1 MNELIYRPQHKD
13 EQELKEDFVIRIL
26 EFKKLMNSIRTDQ
39 MGKVPQHIIMQ
50 GRRGMGKTTLMY
62 RVFYEVQ
69 KDFRKIG
76 LVPVIFGEEQ
86 YSVRTLYKLWEQI
99 ARFLEDNEKEYSGLW
114 FEMQNIMDEEDY
126 EDKCFELLQRSVKKN
141 NHRLLLLI
149 DNFGMMIDKFS
160 KKEQQRLREVL
171 TTFPEIKIIGGSAMV
186 LESFFKYDK
195 PFFDFFKIINLGPL
209 NSIEVRKLLLR
220 LGEKHNTEKIK
231 EIISNQPGRIESLRI
246 LAGGV
251 PRTIVLLFN
260 IFLDDDH
267 GNSIDDLKK
276 LLDLVTPL
284 YKHRMDE
291 LPSQQQEIVDKLAL
305 NWDGMSVA
313 ELVKKTRME
322 SKAISAQLNNL
333 VKNGIIS
340 TEKSTGKNK
349 FYQLE
354 ERFFNIWYLMQ
365 HAPLKSQRRVIWLTR
380 FLELWCNEK
389 MLNDEAMR
397 FTKRVKQEVL
407 QPEFV
412 KTLTSAYARAFG
424 LSQNTRDEL
433 IETARIVLNNHK
445 LEAMEDMPL
454 TFSELDS
461 KFEYLLK
468 ENKFNQA
475 KSLIESAYLQEEIYD
490 IMLAII
496 NVSSGN
502 LGEAEINLKRSAKKG
517 NGIAIYNLAVLND
530 DYYKDYLMAEKY
542 YLMAVKKDVVEAMNN
557 LGILYENIFKDHKKA
572 EKYFLIARKHGYKF
586 ASANLVNLYIR
597 TNNLEHQK
605 KTENLIKELIQADP
619 DSKLELLYILY
630 LLWTNEPELATQK
643 FESLLP
649 EIIDKDELY
658 SILTDILAFA
668 IAKGLK
674 AYIFKLFNREN
685 LQLKDRF
692 KVVYYALMKI
702 LEEEYPNEII
712 KMGKELTE
720 PVNEMLEYIHKLELK
735 YR

>member
-1 MNELIYRPQHKD
+1 
-13 EQELKEDFVIRIL
+13 
-26 EFKKLMNSIRTDQ
+26 
-39 MGKVPQHIIMQ
+39 
-50 GRRGMGKTTLMY
+50 
-62 RVFYEVQ
+62 
-69 KDFRKIG
+69 
-76 LVPVIFGEEQ
+76 
-86 YSVRTLYKLWEQI
+86 
-99 ARFLEDNEKEYSGLW
+99 
-114 FEMQNIMDEEDY
+114 
-126 EDKCFELLQRSVKKN
+126 
-141 NHRLLLLI
+141 
-149 DNFGMMIDKFS
+149 
-160 KKEQQRLREVL
+160 
-171 TTFPEIKIIGGSAMV
+171 
-186 LESFFKYDK
+186 
-195 PFFDFFKIINLGPL
+195 
-209 NSIEVRKLLLR
+209 
-220 LGEKHNTEKIK
+220 
-231 EIISNQPGRIESLRI
+231 
-246 LAGGV
+246 
-251 PRTIVLLFN
+251 
-260 IFLDDDH
+260 
-267 GNSIDDLKK
+267 
-276 LLDLVTPL
+276 
-284 YKHRMDE
+284 
-291 LPSQQQEIVDKLAL
+291 
-305 NWDGMSVA
+305 
-313 ELVKKTRME
+313 
-322 SKAISAQLNNL
+322 
-333 VKNGIIS
+333 
-340 TEKSTGKNK
+340 
-349 FYQLE
+349 
-354 ERFFNIWYLMQ
+354 
-365 HAPLKSQRRVIWLTR
+365 
-380 FLELWCNEK
+380 
-389 MLNDEAMR
+389 
-397 FTKRVKQEVL
+397 
-407 QPEFV
+407 
-412 KTLTSAYARAFG
+412 
-424 LSQNTRDEL
+424 
-433 IETARIVLNNHK
+433 
-445 LEAMEDMPL
+445 MPL